1 MTARKN
7 AFSLCHIAM
16 SKISKPWQKV
26 GRLVPQDDRS
36 AVLTKIV
43 TARVS
48 SIVRLITAIKELGE
62 LSSTA
67 SEWEVAVV
75 IAGMLLEFKM
85 TPGECERILHPIE
98 HHEREK
104 TPTLHV
110 HSLLCSQMEWS
121 CLKANRQTKA
131 NDHSDLW
138 RLAIALNYADVIV

>member
-1 MTARKN
+1 M
-7 AFSLCHIAM
+7 
-16 SKISKPWQKV
+16 
-26 GRLVPQDDRS
+26 
-36 AVLTKIV
+36 
-43 TARVS
+43 
-48 SIVRLITAIKELGE
+48 
-62 LSSTA
+62 
-67 SEWEVAVV
+67 

-110 HSLLCSQMEWS
+110 HSLLCSQTEWS

-138 RLAIALNYADVIV
+138 RLAIALNYADVIACDAARRANPRVRLSEPAPILTLRLSALTLTMSGIRIVMSENMSVGEQFKM